1 MQGRKASFLGTL
13 DGGCPSLVF
22 QESQLTEAASVG
34 QPRHLLKPAD
44 SYRLPVVRV
53 REFEYL
59 LMDEGFTVR
68 NGTIE
73 CL

>member
-1 MQGRKASFLGTL
+1 MQGRKASFLCAL
-13 DGGCPSLVF
+13 NGGCSSLVF
-22 QESQLTEAASVG
+22 QESQLAKATSVG
-34 QPRHLLKPAD
+34 QPRHLLEPAD
-44 SYRLPVVRV
+44 SYRLSVVRV

-68 NGTIE
+68 DGTIE